1 MTLKRL
7 IKPLLVSCVV
17 PLAFSANAE
26 MSFMDKNNFVLLSAG
41 MNQPSIGNN
50 NGDLNSAKTN
60 FIAAVEV
67 GRKFYDRVSLSLE
80 YKYFSKTKFNISDYT
95 SSGSTTNS
103 IYSHSWSVRSDVFM
117 ANIAFDLIEADKI
130 TPYVKVGAGFSRNKA
145 NDYEVNEKSSGAGS
159 LKENWSGKT
168 SNRFAWQVGAGIDL
182 KTSDMITTNISY
194 NFVNRGKFE
203 TKEAKDY
210 STGSNEKIY
219 TNLQDHV
226 FTIGV
231 KFKF

>member
-1 MTLKRL
+1 MTLKKI
-7 IKPLLVSCVV
+7 IKPLLISCVV

-26 MSFMDKNNFVLLSAG
+26 MNFMDKNNFVLLSAG

-50 NGDLNSAKTN
+50 NADLNSAKTN

-67 GRKFYDRVSLSLE
+67 GRKFYDRLSLSLE
-80 YKYFSKTKFNISDYT
+80 YKYFSKTKFNISDFT
-95 SSGSTTNS
+95 SSTNA

-130 TPYVKVGAGFSRNKA
+130 TPYVKAGAGFSRNKA
-145 NDYEVNEKSSGAGS
+145 NDYEVNMKSSGTVPIV
-159 LKENWSGKT
+159 ENWPGKT
-168 SNRFAWQVGAGIDL
+168 SSRFAWQIGAGIDL

-210 STGSNEKIY
+210 SSGSNNKIY